1 MIPLLY
7 SSICSAIRTHWQA
20 LGVYGSRAYVSAS
33 VSASVLRAPSRQ
45 CRAIYGRL
53 GVGDIAAAII
63 VLIDHIWLLV
73 VPWNDPTVQR

>member
-33 VSASVLRAPSRQ
+33 VSASVLRIHHANAEQSMG
-45 CRAIYGRL
+45 AS
-53 GVGDIAAAII
+53 V
-63 VLIDHIWLLV
+63 
-73 VPWNDPTVQR
+73 